1 MIIGVTGFYGAGK
14 DSVAEVLQQMNFYH
28 VSFSDLLRE
37 ELKKRKQAITRDAL
51 IAVGNELRTKH
62 GPEVLAKIA
71 LETIKEGENYVFT
84 SIRNPSEVEL
94 LQQRED
100 FLLVKVVAP
109 EEVRLKRLVARN
121 REEDPKTLNEL
132 REKEAKENSKNPN
145 SQQLMKVASMAQI
158 TLNNDGNLES
168 LKKKVKKLVE
178 DHLFQLQPSRPDW
191 DHYFMNIAEA
201 VKNRATCMSAKKGAI
216 IVKNKQIISTGYN
229 GTARGIEHCTKGG
242 YPRCTARHLGKIKS
256 GDYSLTC
263 TCCHSEEN
271 AIVQAAHHGISTNG
285 ATMYTTFT
293 PCSTCARMII
303 NAGIVEVVA
312 KIMYPDDIGTS
323 MLKEAGI
330 KLRVLK

>member
-1 MIIGVTGFYGAGK
+1 MIIGVTGSYGAGK

-37 ELKKRKQAITRDAL
+37 ELKRRKLEITRDAL
-51 IAVGNELRTKH
+51 ISVGNELRSKY
-62 GPEVLAKIA
+62 GPSVLAQLA
-71 LETIKEGENYVFT
+71 LDRVKDGENYVFT
-84 SIRNPSEVEL
+84 SIRNPAEVEL
-94 LQQRED
+94 LQKRQD
-100 FLLVKVVAP
+100 FLMTKVVAP
-109 EEVRLKRLVARN
+109 EEVRLRRIVSRN
-121 REEDPKTLNEL
+121 REHDPKTLSEL
-132 REKEAKENSKNPN
+132 REKEAKENSKDPN
-145 SQQLMKVASMAQI
+145 AQQLIKVASMAKV
-158 TLNNDGNLES
+158 TLNNDADKEILQ
-168 LKKKVKKLVE
+168 KKVRQLVE
-178 DHLFQLQPSRPDW
+178 DHLFKLQSSRPDW

-201 VKNRATCMSAKKGAI
+201 VKTRATCMSAKKGAI
-216 IVKNKQIISTGYN
+216 IVKNKQIVSTGYN
-229 GTARGIEHCTKGG
+229 GTARGIEHCMKGG
-242 YPRCTARHLGKIKS
+242 CPRCTARHMGKIRS

-312 KIMYPDDIGTS
+312 KVIYPDDVGTS
-323 MLKEAGI
+323 MLKEAGV